1 MERGKKYIYSVY
13 YRYSPIFPLFKTI
26 QIEGFIHKNNAR
38 KAAGYRASPLSLL
51 QFRKAGRAAEARG
64 YFRTAVRF
72 CHPHP
77 QPLFEGSAQT
87 ALLCGSPPP
96 SLNAAVQSAP
106 TREQTTAFCLRERA
120 QSMKKIYTYTLKI
133 ATAFFFFLP
142 GVIFVKRHL
151 GCRSARNPRGALTP
165 PAAPVPEP
173 PVGTSPLPS
182 ADGTA
187 GLRQRSHTCSYPA
200 ALRYLQQ
207 TRNPPSSEGVVLNP
221 FCRSKK
227 KKKMRK

>member
-1 MERGKKYIYSVY
+1 MRCFNPNPEPRDAAAAAFGNAPIRAETRNGLGTRKKIYIYYVY

-96 SLNAAVQSAP
+96 P
-106 TREQTTAFCLRERA
+106 
-120 QSMKKIYTYTLKI
+120 
-133 ATAFFFFLP
+133 
-142 GVIFVKRHL
+142 
-151 GCRSARNPRGALTP
+151 
-165 PAAPVPEP
+165 
-173 PVGTSPLPS
+173 
-182 ADGTA
+182 
-187 GLRQRSHTCSYPA
+187 
-200 ALRYLQQ
+200 
-207 TRNPPSSEGVVLNP
+207 
-221 FCRSKK
+221 
-227 KKKMRK
+227 